1 MVSHKFLWRNT
12 GIPSLSG
19 IFFAK
24 IPRLF
29 VEILDFHRH
38 LGSRRFAFCLGGI
51 RAPAGL
57 HAKKLLDGCQ
67 CLFAGQGR
75 VDGATDEECAMLAYL
90 YTIFVVA
97 LIAVKILQAVS
108 ENPEPS
114 VNPSS

>member
-29 VEILDFHRH
+29 VETLDFHRH

-75 VDGATDEECAMLAYL
+75 VDGATDEECCKVDVDA
-90 YTIFVVA
+90 VVLEPQAA
-97 LIAVKILQAVS
+97 LLKQ
-108 ENPEPS
+108 PS
-114 VNPSS
+114 VSRARQHNSARRRP

>member
-1 MVSHKFLWRNT
+1 M
-12 GIPSLSG
+12 PSVWVASVPLQG
-19 IFFAK
+19 FTFAK
-24 IPRLF
+24 SP
-29 VEILDFHRH
+29 
-38 LGSRRFAFCLGGI
+38 
-51 RAPAGL
+51 
-57 HAKKLLDGCQ
+57 KKLLDGFQ

-114 VNPSS
+114 VNPSP